1 MLCIAAEQVLFF
13 SSNSSKSSTALENH
27 NILQSQPEPSELCSS
42 AVVLSQWLRQL
53 QYTQKQPLLSPLRL
67 TAAVHIFLVC
77 TEKHLKT
84 RAVSR
89 EALKP
94 IYSLTQ
100 RSSSL

>member
-27 NILQSQPEPSELCSS
+27 NILQSQPEPFELCS
-42 AVVLSQWLRQL
+42 AVVLCQWLRQL

-94 IYSLTQ
+94 IYSLAQ